1 MSEIATRGNAAI
13 AANPGLANLL
23 GFDPFR
29 DFFPT
34 WQQSGG
40 IDVQRTETGYT
51 VELPVPGFKP
61 EEINVTVEDR
71 TLTVAGESER
81 RKFTRALLL
90 PDEID
95 TEKIDARVQHGLL
108 TLTLNLHPKARPK
121 KIPVKFTNN

>member
-1 MSEIATRGNAAI
+1 MADLATRGNAGI
-13 AANPGLANLL
+13 AGNPGLATLL

-29 DFFPT
+29 DFLPT
-34 WQQSGG
+34 WQQAAG
-40 IDVQRTETGYT
+40 IDVQRTESGFT

-61 EEINVTVEDR
+61 EEINVTIEDR

-95 TEKIDARVQHGLL
+95 TEKIDAHVQHGLL
-108 TLTLNLHPKARPK
+108 TLTLNVHPKARPK
-121 KIPVKFTNN
+121 KIQVKYSN